1 MKSLKKEVKSKIQSR
16 WKNPEEKENNTENNI
31 YNRPQSAQLN
41 NQRTPHNI
49 SDSNHPQFQNIINI
63 ENARPRSSDSRHSS
77 LAVIKEED
85 FEENDKRISK
95 KTKIHPN
102 DYFDRNLDTS
112 PTLISRQRT
121 LDSNFSSRPGTG
133 NAERN
138 LKIHDLYS
146 K

>member
-1 MKSLKKEVKSKIQSR
+1 MKSLKREVKSKIQSR
-16 WKNPEEKENNTENNI
+16 WKPENKEENNNNSENANHI
-31 YNRPQSAQLN
+31 YNRPQSAQMN
-41 NQRTPHNI
+41 SQRTPHNI

-85 FEENDKRISK
+85 FEDNEKRISK

-112 PTLISRQRT
+112 PTLRGGEV
-121 LDSNFSSRPGTG
+121 L
-133 NAERN
+133 
-138 LKIHDLYS
+138 
-146 K
+146 